1 MHNLI
6 VGITYTGKTNLC
18 KSIAVNTNTD
28 VIVYDPLSSTG
39 WGDNAIKFSSIDKF
53 FKHIETAQNAYVFV
67 DEGKTLWDQ
76 NPREADKLLYKRR
89 HQGLL
94 TFVIAQRTM
103 MIPPNAR
110 NMCSKVFAF
119 KQRKNDC
126 DILREEYG
134 EEFKNCLNLELGEF
148 IATDGFNVE
157 YMKLDYSVY
166 PPLIKKMSENT

>member
-6 VGITYTGKTNLC
+6 VGITYTGKSNLV
-18 KSIAVNTNTD
+18 KSIVNNTDKD
-28 VIVYDPLSSTG
+28 VIVYDPLSSSG
-39 WGDNAIKFSSIDKF
+39 WGDKAIKFESIDKF
-53 FKHIETAQNAYVFV
+53 FKYLETAKNAYVVV
-67 DEGKTLWDQ
+67 DEGKTLWDN
-76 NPREADKLLYKRR
+76 NPKEADKLLYRRR

-94 TFVIAQRTM
+94 VFVIAQRTM

-126 DILREEYG
+126 DILCEEYG

-157 YMKLDYSVY
+157 RFYLDYSGN
-166 PPLIKKMSENT
+166 PPLPPKIQKK

>member
-18 KSIAVNTNTD
+18 KSIAHNSDKNI
-28 VIVYDPLSSTG
+28 IVYDPLSSTG
-39 WGDNAIKFSSIDKF
+39 WGDNAIKFSSPDKF
-53 FKHIETAQNAYVFV
+53 FKYIETAQNAFVFV
-67 DEGKTLWDQ
+67 DEGKTLWDV
-76 NPREADKLLYKRR
+76 NPKEADKLLYKRR

-134 EEFKNCLNLELGEF
+134 EAFAQCLNLELGEF
-148 IATDGFNVE
+148 IATDGFNVSRM
-157 YMKLDYSVY
+157 YLDYSQF
-166 PPLIKKMSENT
+166 PPLIKEKAET